1 MFATISFGPILQRIA
16 LTLTFGLILT
26 GLYWNFSTSELSNV
40 NYELDEFAHL
50 LQEIKTSKILIIAFP
65 RSGSSLLLNILS
77 ANKDAVSVFEPFH
90 PMIFERWTG
99 QELQL
104 DGHNEDLDMVESY
117 LERIFNCE
125 LVRLPN

>member
-1 MFATISFGPILQRIA
+1 M
-16 LTLTFGLILT
+16 
-26 GLYWNFSTSELSNV
+26 V
-40 NYELDEFAHL
+40 HL